1 MGEGWYRS
9 VNALGRTVL
18 GLLGTSVR
26 VRGEEHVPRAGP
38 VVLASVHVSFLDFML
53 IEKAALERD
62 RLVRF
67 LCRHD
72 VWRAPLVGPVVG
84 RAMDGMRHVP
94 VDRAAPAAAYLAA
107 RRLLREGEA
116 DCHYPEA
123 GNSHSLTVRALMPG
137 AAALAAET
145 GAPLVPLVVWGGQRV
160 LPLGRDGR
168 RPRPDLR
175 RGSLVDVRFGEPL
188 SISPGDRPATVTE
201 RLGHVLTDML
211 EAVQRLP
218 GHRPAEGQWAPWYPA
233 HLGGHAPDRRA
244 ALLLDDVPR
253 PALAPTWGPEPTH
266 YGEHHGDTAEAS
278 ARGRLR
284 RHPA

>member
-1 MGEGWYRS
+1 MNEGWYRS
-9 VNALGRTVL
+9 VNVLGRSVL
-18 GLLGTSVR
+18 RLLGITVR
-26 VRGEEHVPRAGP
+26 VRGEEHLPPAGP
-38 VVLASVHVSFLDFML
+38 VVLASVHVSFLDFVL

-72 VWRAPLVGPVVG
+72 VWSVPPVA

-94 VDRAAPAAAYLAA
+94 VDRAAPAAAYLTA

-116 DCHYPEA
+116 VCVFPEA
-123 GNSHSLTVRALMPG
+123 GISHSLTVRPLMRG

-145 GAPLVPLVVWGGQRV
+145 GAPLVPVVVWGGQRV

-175 RGSLVDVRFGEPL
+175 RGSLVDVRLGAPLPARPGEG
-188 SISPGDRPATVTE
+188 ITEVTE
-201 RLGHVLTDML
+201 RLGHVLTAML
-211 EAVQRLP
+211 EEVQRLP
-218 GHRPAEGQWAPWYPA
+218 GHRPAEGEWAPWYPA
-233 HLGGHAPDRRA
+233 HLGGNAPDREA
-244 ALLLDDVPR
+244 ARLLDDVPR
-253 PALAPTWGPEPTH
+253 SALWPSWGPQTTH
-266 YGEHHGDTAEAS
+266 YGEHHGDTAEAP

>member
-9 VNALGRTVL
+9 ANAVGRAVL
-18 GLLGTSVR
+18 GLLDTTVR
-26 VRGEEHVPRAGP
+26 VRGEEHVPRSGP
-38 VVLASVHVSFLDFML
+38 VLLASVHVSFLDFVL
-53 IEKAALERD
+53 VEKAALERD

-72 VWRAPLVGPVVG
+72 VWSAPLVGRV
-84 RAMDGMRHVP
+84 MDAMRHVP
-94 VDRAAPAAAYLAA
+94 VDRAAPAAAYLGA

-116 DCHYPEA
+116 VCLFPEA
-123 GNSHSLTVRALMPG
+123 GISHSLTVRPLMRG

-145 GAPLVPLVVWGGQRV
+145 GAPLVPVVVWGGQRV
-160 LPLGRDGR
+160 LPLGRGGR

-188 SISPGDRPATVTE
+188 AVAPGDGPTVVTE
-201 RLGHVLTDML
+201 RLGHVLTQML
-211 EAVQRLP
+211 ESVQRLP
-218 GHRPAEGQWAPWYPA
+218 GHRPAEGEWAPWYPA

-253 PALAPTWGPEPTH
+253 SALMPSWGPPGTH
-266 YGEHHGDTAEAS
+266 YGEHHGDTAA
-278 ARGRLR
+278 APAGGRVR

>member
-9 VNALGRTVL
+9 TIALGRAVL
-18 GLLGTSVR
+18 GLLGTTVR
-26 VRGEEHVPRAGP
+26 VDGEEHLPRSGP
-38 VVLASVHVSFLDFML
+38 VVLASVHVSFLDFLL
-53 IEKAALERD
+53 IEKAALERG

-72 VWRAPLVGPVVG
+72 VWSVPPLA

-116 DCHYPEA
+116 VCVFPEA
-123 GNSHSLTVRALMPG
+123 GISHSLTVRPLMRG

-145 GAPLVPLVVWGGQRV
+145 GVPLVPVVVWGGQRV

-188 SISPGDRPATVTE
+188 AVAADAHPATVTG
-201 RLGHVLTDML
+201 RLGHVLTGML
-211 EAVQRLP
+211 ETVQRLP
-218 GHRPAEGQWAPWYPA
+218 GHRPVQDEWAPWYPA

-253 PALAPTWGPEPTH
+253 SALASSWGPPTTH
-266 YGEHHGDTAEAS
+266 YGEHHGDTAEAP
-278 ARGRLR
+278 ACGGVR

>member
-9 VNALGRTVL
+9 VNVLGRAAL
-18 GLLGTSVR
+18 SLLGTTVR
-26 VRGEEHVPRAGP
+26 VRGEEHLPRSGP
-38 VVLASVHVSFLDFML
+38 VVLASVHVSFLDFVL
-53 IEKAALERD
+53 IEKAAVERD

-72 VWRAPLVGPVVG
+72 VWRAPLVG
-84 RAMDGMRHVP
+84 RAMDAMRHVP
-94 VDRAAPAAAYLAA
+94 VDRAAPAAAYLTA

-116 DCHYPEA
+116 VCVFPEA
-123 GNSHSLTVRALMPG
+123 GISHSLTVRALMPG

-145 GAPLVPLVVWGGQRV
+145 GAPLVPVVVWGGQRV

-188 SISPGDRPATVTE
+188 LEAAGADPRAVTD
-201 RLGHVLTDML
+201 RLGHVLTEML

-233 HLGGHAPDRRA
+233 HLGGHAPNRRA

-253 PALAPTWGPEPTH
+253 SALAPSWGPSSTH
-266 YGEHHGDTAEAS
+266 YGEHHGDTAEAPTG
-278 ARGRLR
+278 GRLR

>member
-1 MGEGWYRS
+1 
-9 VNALGRTVL
+9 
-18 GLLGTSVR
+18 
-26 VRGEEHVPRAGP
+26 
-38 VVLASVHVSFLDFML
+38 
-53 IEKAALERD
+53 
-62 RLVRF
+62 
-67 LCRHD
+67 
-72 VWRAPLVGPVVG
+72 
-84 RAMDGMRHVP
+84 MDGMRHVP

-116 DCHYPEA
+116 VCVFPEA
-123 GNSHSLTVRALMPG
+123 GISHSLTVRPLMRG

-175 RGSLVDVRFGEPL
+175 RGSLVDVRLGAPLPARPGEDPT
-188 SISPGDRPATVTE
+188 GVTE
-201 RLGHVLTDML
+201 RLGHVLTAML
-211 EAVQRLP
+211 EDVQRLP
-218 GHRPAEGQWAPWYPA
+218 GHRPADGQWAPWYPA

-253 PALAPTWGPEPTH
+253 SALTPTWGPPLTH
-266 YGEHHGDTAEAS
+266 YGEHHGDTAEAP
-278 ARGRLR
+278 ARGRVR